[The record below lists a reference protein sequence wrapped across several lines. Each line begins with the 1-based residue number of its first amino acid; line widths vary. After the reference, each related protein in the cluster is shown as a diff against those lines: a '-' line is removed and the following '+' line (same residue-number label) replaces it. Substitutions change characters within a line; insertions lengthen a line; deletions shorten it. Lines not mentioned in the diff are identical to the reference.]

1 MDVKGFLIKK
11 LKEENLTQTALAR
24 KLNLSQPFIRGLSTS
39 QQEALLLFLKE
50 IQHVSSINE
59 K

>member
-24 KLNLSQPFIRGLSTS
+24 KL
-39 QQEALLLFLKE
+39 KE